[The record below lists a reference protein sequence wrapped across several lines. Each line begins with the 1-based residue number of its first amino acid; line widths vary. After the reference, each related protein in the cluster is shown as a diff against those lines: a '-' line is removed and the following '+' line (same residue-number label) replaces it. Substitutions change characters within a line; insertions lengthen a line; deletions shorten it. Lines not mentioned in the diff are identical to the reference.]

1 MARIPYPETQE
12 LSDQVAT
19 RLAQLPPL
27 NILRMLAHAQTNFV
41 PFLSLGAAI
50 LTEQDLDAKLRE
62 LAILRVAHL
71 TGAHYEWT
79 QHEPIA
85 RQCGAT
91 DAQIAAISAGGTA
104 AVFNEVERHVLQ
116 FTDELTLDVRVSDA
130 TFQALAQHLPAR
142 QLVELT
148 LAASFYGLAARIMEV
163 FRIELEASA
172 GTYTIAQLQARSS
185 P

>member
-1 MARIPYPETQE
+1 MARIPYPETQD
-12 LSDQVAT
+12 LSDKVSS

-27 NILRMLAHAQTNFV
+27 NILRMLAHAQDNFV
-41 PFLSLGAAI
+41 PFLSLGASI
-50 LTEQDLDAKLRE
+50 LTEQELDAKLRE

-91 DAQIAAISAGGTA
+91 DAQIAAVSAGATA
-104 AVFNEVERHVLQ
+104 AVFNEVERRVLQ
-116 FTDELTLDVRVSDA
+116 FTDELTLEVRVSDA

-148 LAASFYGLAARIMEV
+148 LAASFYGLAARSMEV
-163 FRIELEASA
+163 FRVELEPSA
-172 GTYTIAQLQARSS
+172 GTYSIEQLQPRSN
-185 P
+185 

>member
-1 MARIPYPETQE
+1 MARIPYPEPQQ
-12 LSDQVAT
+12 LSDKVSA

-27 NILRMLAHAQTNFV
+27 NILRMLAHAQANFI
-41 PFLSLGAAI
+41 PFLSLGASI
-50 LTEQDLDAKLRE
+50 LTAQDLDGKLRE

-85 RQCGAT
+85 RQCGASA
-91 DAQIAAISAGGTA
+91 AQIAAIAQGASA
-104 AVFNEVERHVLQ
+104 AVFNELERRVLQ
-116 FTDELTLDVRVSDA
+116 FTDELTLEVRVTDA

-148 LAASFYGLAARIMEV
+148 LAASFYGLAARVMEV
-163 FRIELEASA
+163 FGVELEASA
-172 GTYTIAQLQARSS
+172 GSYTLEQLQPPRD
-185 P
+185 